1 MQLKPY
7 KLRAILAGATLT
19 GLALLSGCHQDMW
32 NQPKVRPFDPS
43 SFFGNGSADR
53 MPVPHTVDQAHFW
66 TDEGR
71 YTGYTGT
78 RIVNGKLIPGRLVTK
93 FPIKITMADLQRG
106 QQRYDIFC
114 TPCHGALGNG
124 KGMIAER
131 GFALRKQ
138 PASYLTKRLRDMPIG
153 HFYDVITNG
162 YGMMYSYASRITPDD
177 RWRIAAYIRVLQRSG
192 DAKISDVPP
201 NNPEIN
207 TLQQEM
213 QPGDGAA
220 PVNVKSPGNT
230 ANNSMQEGGST
241 NG

>member
-1 MQLKPY
+1 MQPNKFT
-7 KLRAILAGATLT
+7 LRVTLAGASLI

-71 YTGYTGT
+71 YTGFTGT

-114 TPCHGALGNG
+114 SPCHGALGNG

-131 GFALRKQ
+131 GFALRRQ

-153 HFYDVITNG
+153 HFYDVMTNG
-162 YGMMYSYASRITPDD
+162 YGVMYSYASRITPDD
-177 RWRIAAYIRVLQRSG
+177 RWRIAAYIRVLQRSA
-192 DAKISDVPP
+192 DAKLADIPANYPGTS
-201 NNPEIN
+201 
-207 TLQQEM
+207 TLQQQM
-213 QPGDGAA
+213 QAGSAA
-220 PVNVKSPGNT
+220 QPVSTT
-230 ANNSMQEGGST
+230 APPSGMSTTTQGGST